1 MFDTH
6 HHGPRS
12 IHQTTTVTEKRA
24 PTDESVRLLK
34 EMEQAAQDKLLS
46 ITRLK
51 DNSLDATWHIF
62 EDPARDNM
70 EAICRFSLNGQEHRI
85 KIPIERSMRYKED
98 EIGAKI
104 HEAITREIAA
114 VLAVDLFRNEGS
126 TLQSYIRP
134 RSLR

>member
-34 EMEQAAQDKLLS
+34 EMEQAAEDKLLS

-51 DNSLDATWHIF
+51 ENRLDATWHLF
-62 EDPARDNM
+62 ENPAQDNM
-70 EAICRFSLNGQEHRI
+70 EAICRFMLNGQEHRI
-85 KIPIERSMRYKED
+85 KIPIERSMRYQPD
-98 EIGAKI
+98 EIGTKI

-114 VLAVDLFRNEGS
+114 VLAVELFRSES
-126 TLQSYIRP
+126 TTLQSYIRP